1 MIKKTAKDVIEYIYQ
16 AINNRDIEQAMQW
29 VDDDCLYEDMNFLQ
43 PFQGKNEVKRLFQE
57 SCDNV
62 PNDLKFIIDEITTE
76 DPLKVGILWHVEL
89 DNIPLPNGRGVSFY
103 RISET
108 TGKLIFAR
116 DIVEPPLK
124 PGKLSFLIIR
134 LVTPLIRIFLKEDS
148 NPPKPQLILSKLFWF
163 LAGTYVYIL
172 LLSSPNFILPGEP
185 VWAIQ
190 PETTQEVINESL
202 NFFFILPILNSLG
215 ISSMESPVVHP
226 VLETQFNFAE
236 AWLFMFL
243 PLLLAD
249 KRVRDFPKLALWSV
263 AMFLTNVFLLPY
275 MAFRFKQ
282 PKLET
287 TEEPKKGILE
297 RSFGYTGLIVGVIAI
312 VWLFIGRPEFGDINQ
327 KIAYFMTQL
336 QSSRVVIAFAVDLFL
351 FAIFQIVLM
360 SAIIPSNSP
369 QRPLRFIPFFG
380 LAFWLIL

>member
-1 MIKKTAKDVIEYIYQ
+1 MIKKTAKDVIESIYQ

-29 VDDDCLYEDMNFLQ
+29 VDDDCLYEDMNFSQ

-62 PNDLKFIIDEITTE
+62 PDDLKFIIDEITTE
-76 DPLKVGILWHVEL
+76 DTLKVGILWHVEL

-116 DIVEPPLK
+116 DVVEPPLK

-134 LVTPLIRIFLKEDS
+134 LVTPLIRTFLKQES
-148 NPPKPQLILSKLFWF
+148 NPPKIQLILSKILWF

-172 LLSSPNFILPGEP
+172 LCSSPNFILPGEP

-190 PETTQEVINESL
+190 PETIKEVINEST
-202 NFFFILPILNSLG
+202 NFFFVLPILNSLG
-215 ISSMESPVVHP
+215 ISLMKSPVVHP
-226 VLETQFNFAE
+226 AIETQFNFAE
-236 AWLFMFL
+236 AWIFMFL

-249 KRVRDFPKLALWSV
+249 KRVRDFPKVALWSV

-282 PKLET
+282 PSLET
-287 TEEPKKGILE
+287 IEEPKKGILE
-297 RSFGYTGLIVGVIAI
+297 RIFGWIGLTVGVIAI
-312 VWLFIGRPEFGDINQ
+312 VWLFIGRPEFGDVNQ
-327 KIAYFMTQL
+327 KIQYFLTQL
-336 QSSRVVIAFAVDLFL
+336 QSSRVVIAFTVDLL
-351 FAIFQIVLM
+351 LLAIFQIVLM
-360 SAIIPSNSP
+360 GAIIPSNSP

>member
-1 MIKKTAKDVIEYIYQ
+1 MIQKTAKEIIESIYQ
-16 AINNRDIEQAMQW
+16 AINNRDIEQAIQW
-29 VDDDCLYEDMNFLQ
+29 VDDDCLYEDMNFSQ
-43 PFQGKNEVKRLFQE
+43 PFQGKEAVKTLFQE

-62 PNDLKFIIDEITTE
+62 PDDLKFIIDEITTE

-89 DNIPLPNGRGVSFY
+89 DDIPLPNGRGVSFY

-134 LVTPLIRIFLKEDS
+134 LVTPLVRIFLAKDS
-148 NPPKPQLILSKLFWF
+148 NPPKTQLILSKILWF
-163 LAGTYVYIL
+163 LAGTYIYVL
-172 LLSSPNFILPGEP
+172 LCSSPNFILPGEP
-185 VWAIQ
+185 FWAIQ
-190 PETTQEVINESL
+190 PETITEVLNESL

-226 VLETQFNFAE
+226 AIEAQFNFAE
-236 AWLFMFL
+236 AWIFMFL

-282 PKLET
+282 PILET
-287 TEEPKKGILE
+287 KEEPKKGILE
-297 RSFGYTGLIVGVIAI
+297 RIFGWMGLIVGVTAI
-312 VWLFIGRPEFGDINQ
+312 SWLFIGRPEFGDVNQ

-336 QSSRVVIAFAVDLFL
+336 NSSRVVIAFAVDIFL

-360 SAIIPSNSP
+360 SAIIQTNSP

-380 LAFWLIL
+380 LAVWLIL

>member
-1 MIKKTAKDVIEYIYQ
+1 MIKKTAKDVIESIYQ

-29 VDDDCLYEDMNFLQ
+29 VDDDCLYEDMNFSQ

-62 PNDLKFIIDEITTE
+62 PEDLKFIIDEITTE

-124 PGKLSFLIIR
+124 PGKISFLIIR

-172 LLSSPNFILPGEP
+172 LLSSPNFLLPGEP

-190 PETTQEVINESL
+190 PETTQEVISESL

-226 VLETQFNFAE
+226 AIEAQFNFAE

>member
-1 MIKKTAKDVIEYIYQ
+1 MNKKTAKEIIESIYQ
-16 AINNRDIEQAMQW
+16 AINNRNIQEAMQW
-29 VDDDCLYEDMNFLQ
+29 VDDDCIYEDVNFSKT
-43 PFQGKNEVKRLFQE
+43 FQGKNSVKHLFQE

-62 PNDLKFIIDEITTE
+62 PDDFKFVVDEITTG
-76 DPLKVGILWHVEL
+76 DPLKVGVLWHVEL
-89 DNIPLPNGRGVSFY
+89 DNIPIPNGRGVSFY

-134 LVTPLIRIFLKEDS
+134 LVTPLIKTLLKQDS
-148 NPPKPQLILSKLFWF
+148 KPPKMQLILSKVLWF
-163 LAGTYVYIL
+163 LAGTYIYIL
-172 LLSSPNFILPGEP
+172 LCSSPNFILPGEP

-190 PETTQEVINESL
+190 PETIKEVISESI
-202 NFFFILPILNSLG
+202 NFFFVLPILNTLG
-215 ISSMESPVVHP
+215 ISLMKSPVVHP
-226 VLETQFNFAE
+226 AIEAQFNFAE
-236 AWLFMFL
+236 AWIFMFL

-249 KRVRDFPKLALWSV
+249 KRVRDFPKFALWTV

-282 PKLET
+282 PTLEKI
-287 TEEPKKGILE
+287 EEPQKGILDHI
-297 RSFGYTGLIVGVIAI
+297 FGWTGLIVGIIAI
-312 VWLFIGRPEFGDINQ
+312 VWLFIGRPEFGDFSQRID
-327 KIAYFMTQL
+327 YFITQL
-336 QSSRVVIAFAVDLFL
+336 HSSRVVIAFAVDMVL

-360 SAIIPSNSP
+360 GAVIPPENP

-380 LAFWLIL
+380 LALWLIV